1 MRQISFL
8 VAALFGST
16 LSGWSHGDMHGQI
29 VDTTKLIEKEPR
41 NAALY
46 IKRSDLYRA
55 HGDFDNAYS
64 DLEQATLL
72 DRKLEVLPL
81 ARGRLFYEANWPQ
94 SAKNALDQFLV
105 SHTNHVEAHALRARC
120 LGKLGRR
127 LEAVKDYTRA
137 INLAS
142 EAQPELYL
150 ERAQALSDEGT
161 NYFTEAVK
169 GLEEGMKR
177 MGPLITLQLYAID
190 LEAKQKSY
198 DAALA
203 RLDRV
208 AAASPRKETWLA
220 RKGEILQLAGR
231 PEQAADAFQAAL
243 KAIAQLPDTRRYVPA
258 MQELEKRIQAVL
270 QALAKEKQAAKS
282 TS

>member
-1 MRQISFL
+1 M
-8 VAALFGST
+8 
-16 LSGWSHGDMHGQI
+16 
-29 VDTTKLIEKEPR
+29 
-41 NAALY
+41 
-46 IKRSDLYRA
+46 
-55 HGDFDNAYS
+55 
-64 DLEQATLL
+64 
-72 DRKLEVLPL
+72 
-81 ARGRLFYEANWPQ
+81 
-94 SAKNALDQFLV
+94 
-105 SHTNHVEAHALRARC
+105 
-120 LGKLGRR
+120 
-127 LEAVKDYTRA
+127 KDYTRA

>member
-1 MRQISFL
+1 MKS
-8 VAALFGST
+8 A
-16 LSGWSHGDMHGQI
+16 
-29 VDTTKLIEKEPR
+29 EP
-41 NAALY
+41 
-46 IKRSDLYRA
+46 
-55 HGDFDNAYS
+55 F
-64 DLEQATLL
+64 
-72 DRKLEVLPL
+72 
-81 ARGRLFYEANWPQ
+81 
-94 SAKNALDQFLV
+94 QF
-105 SHTNHVEAHALRARC
+105 
-120 LGKLGRR
+120 
-127 LEAVKDYTRA
+127 
-137 INLAS
+137 I
-142 EAQPELYL
+142 
-150 ERAQALSDEGT
+150 
-161 NYFTEAVK
+161 
-169 GLEEGMKR
+169 MKR

-203 RLDRV
+203 RLDKV

-270 QALAKEKQAAKS
+270 REHEILLVLDEVVTAYGRTGHWFAAELYGIEPDVVVTAKAL